1 MSEEI
6 IQSPTKEEYLT
17 QLSVELHKPVRKK
30 FKKRRVVLTS
40 KDDTWAM
47 DLVDMSMFHD
57 TNDGIKWMMNV
68 IDIYTRFAWSVPMKT
83 KTAKEVLDAFQ
94 KIMQDSDR
102 KPSKIW
108 VDQGGEFYNKLWT
121 PYLQQQGIV
130 RYSTHGD
137 SKSMMVERFNRTLKT
152 EMWKRFTKQLSN
164 RWIDMLPAL
173 MDWYNFK
180 PHAGLGKQSPY
191 AVSRW
196 SDDYKLPEPE
206 CTQPIHPKFKLDDK
220 VRISRWKGTF
230 EKGYTANWS
239 AEQFTVS
246 GIWQSECGDPPHYI
260 LRDHFHNRIRAGS
273 TKKSCSV

>member
-1 MSEEI
+1 
-6 IQSPTKEEYLT
+6 
-17 QLSVELHKPVRKK
+17 
-30 FKKRRVVLTS
+30 
-40 KDDTWAM
+40 
-47 DLVDMSMFHD
+47 
-57 TNDGIKWMMNV
+57 
-68 IDIYTRFAWSVPMKT
+68 
-83 KTAKEVLDAFQ
+83 
-94 KIMQDSDR
+94 
-102 KPSKIW
+102 
-108 VDQGGEFYNKLWT
+108 
-121 PYLQQQGIV
+121 
-130 RYSTHGD
+130 
-137 SKSMMVERFNRTLKT
+137 MVERFNRTLKT

-220 VRISRWKGTF
+220 VRISRWKGIF

-260 LRDHFHNRIRAGS
+260 LTDHFHNRIKGGFYEEELQRVKFADVYLVES
-273 TKKSCSV
+273 VLKHDKKNKRMLIKWLGFSDKHNSWIPESSILP